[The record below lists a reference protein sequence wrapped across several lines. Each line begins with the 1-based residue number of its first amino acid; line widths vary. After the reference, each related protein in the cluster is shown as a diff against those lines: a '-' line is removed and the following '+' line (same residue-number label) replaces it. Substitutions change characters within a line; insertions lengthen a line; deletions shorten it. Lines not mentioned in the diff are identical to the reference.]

1 MTEGSVHKLGE
12 VLRTAREAKGVDLP
26 RVERDTKIRAR
37 YLSALERGEYR
48 ELPGAVYTKGFL
60 RNYGLYLSLDPEY
73 LIDLYRLESGS
84 VSAERASVTPM
95 PRPIAV
101 RRSRAFV
108 LTPNVVVAALLTVLV
123 LAIGAYL
130 VSQLIA
136 FAGTP
141 DLRVV
146 NPPGPVASY
155 DGDAYT
161 LQGVTAPNA
170 RVSVEGP
177 RQNPVVTADEEGVF
191 EVTVAL
197 VPGVNL
203 ITLSAYD
210 PTTGRTSPAVE
221 RQITVVTALPSGSPG
236 AVAPVVITAPVEGAT
251 LTGSVTVAG
260 TAPAGAGVT
269 ITATA
274 TAAPAVTFAVV
285 NAAGQAVQVASQPPA
300 APVPLAVTAD
310 GAGAFGGQLALA
322 PGSWTISAAVTGGQP
337 VTRQVTVGVPAGLSG
352 TLVLDGGD
360 SYLEIDEDGRG
371 KAGIS
376 GTIADDG
383 ATVSVAAT
391 RELRV
396 RAGNAGAVIVTING
410 IRIGPMGDA
419 GAVVE
424 WRITRR

>member
-1 MTEGSVHKLGE
+1 MSEESGHKLGE
-12 VLRTAREAKGVDLP
+12 VLRAAREAKGVDLP

-73 LIDLYRLESGS
+73 LIDLYRLESS
-84 VSAERASVTPM
+84 VVSAERASVAPP

-146 NPPGPVASY
+146 DPAGPVASY

-161 LQGVTAPNA
+161 LRGVTAPNA
-170 RVSVEGP
+170 RVSVSGP
-177 RQNPVVTADEEGVF
+177 RENPMVTADEAGVF
-191 EVTVAL
+191 EVSVAL
-197 VPGVNL
+197 VPGANL

-210 PTTGRTSPAVE
+210 PTTGRTSPEVQ
-221 RQITVVTALPSGSPG
+221 RQITVITALPSSSPG
-236 AVAPVVITAPVEGAT
+236 TGSAIVLAAPAEGAT
-251 LTGSVTVAG
+251 LTGAVAVAG
-260 TAPAGAGVT
+260 TAPAGASVT
-269 ITATA
+269 VTATA

-285 NAAGQAVQVASQPPA
+285 NAAGQPVQVTGQPPA
-300 APVPLAVTAD
+300 APAPVTLTAD
-310 GAGAFGGQLALA
+310 GTGAFAGQLALP
-322 PGSWTISAAVTGGQP
+322 PGAWTLSAAMTGGQP
-337 VTRQVTVGVPAGLSG
+337 VSRQVTVDVPAALSG
-352 TLVLDGGD
+352 TLALDGGN
-360 SYLEIDEDGRG
+360 SYLEIDEDGRA

-376 GTIADDG
+376 GTIALDG
-383 ATVSVAAT
+383 ATVELTAS
-391 RELRV
+391 RELRI
-396 RAGNAGAVIVTING
+396 RAGNAGAVILTVNG
-410 IRIGPMGDA
+410 IRIGPMGGA

>member
-1 MTEGSVHKLGE
+1 MSEGSGHKLGE

-73 LIDLYRLESGS
+73 LIDLYRLESSS
-84 VSAERASVTPM
+84 VSAERASVAPM

-146 NPPGPVASY
+146 DPPGPVASY
-155 DGDAYT
+155 DGDEYT
-161 LQGVTAPNA
+161 LRGVTAPNA

-177 RQNPVVTADEEGVF
+177 RENPVVTADDEGVF

-203 ITLSAYD
+203 ISLSAFD
-210 PTTGRTSPAVE
+210 PTTGRTSPKVE
-221 RQITVVTALPSGSPG
+221 RQITVVTALPSSSPG
-236 AVAPVVITAPVEGAT
+236 AAAPVVISAPAEGTA
-251 LTGSVTVAG
+251 LTGAVAVAG
-260 TAPAGAGVT
+260 TAPPGAAVT
-269 ITATA
+269 VTATA
-274 TAAPAVTFAVV
+274 TAAPSATFSVV
-285 NAAGQAVQVASQPPA
+285 NAAGQPIQVASQPPA
-300 APVPLAVTAD
+300 TPAPLVVTAD
-310 GAGAFGGQLALA
+310 GTGAFGAQLALA
-322 PGSWTISAAVTGGQP
+322 PGSWTISAAAAGGQP
-337 VTRQVTVGVPAGLSG
+337 VTREISVGVAAGLSG

-360 SYLEIDEDGRG
+360 SYLEIDEDGRA

-383 ATVSVAAT
+383 ATVSVAAA

-396 RAGNAGAVIVTING
+396 RAGNAGAVMVTING
-410 IRIGPMGDA
+410 IRIGPMGTA